1 MKKKLGSIRI
11 IIIFLVSVMFSK
23 SYSQFNGILQ
33 NNEILGLIG
42 PSFHFNFEK
51 GGKMKFSGG
60 LEFSG
65 WFVKNGGGLL
75 GLGMLTK
82 SPGFDVGIE
91 FEQGKIRLYS
101 EAQYGFIVG
110 ASAGP
115 VLQYSF
121 SDKKICTGFQTSV
134 WLSIFLGGEIRGRF
148 MQDGIYLSPGVFVK
162 VPSAI
167 LQIQ

>member
-1 MKKKLGSIRI
+1 MKKKSSSIRI

-23 SYSQFNGILQ
+23 LYSQ

-65 WFVKNGGGLL
+65 WFVKNVGGL
-75 GLGMLTK
+75 
-82 SPGFDVGIE
+82 GFDVGIE

-101 EAQYGFIVG
+101 EAQYGFIGG

-148 MQDGIYLSPGVFVK
+148 MQDGIYFSPGVFVK
-162 VPSAI
+162 LSINGRIPF
-167 LQIQ
+167 LFF

>member
-1 MKKKLGSIRI
+1 MKKKSSSIRI

-23 SYSQFNGILQ
+23 LYSQ

-65 WFVKNGGGLL
+65 WFATNGGP
-75 GLGMLTK
+75 GMLTK

-134 WLSIFLGGEIRGRF
+134 WLSFFLGGEIRGRF
-148 MQDGIYLSPGVFVK
+148 MQDGIYFSPGVFVK
-162 VPSAI
+162 LPTNAGEFN
-167 LQIQ
+167 LFF

>member
-1 MKKKLGSIRI
+1 MKKKSSSIRI

-23 SYSQFNGILQ
+23 LYSQ

-65 WFVKNGGGLL
+65 WFGKNGGGLD
-75 GLGMLTK
+75 MLTK

-121 SDKKICTGFQTSV
+121 SDKKICTGFQTSI

-162 VPSAI
+162 VPSAF
-167 LQIQ
+167 LQIH

>member
-1 MKKKLGSIRI
+1 MKKKSSSILI

-23 SYSQFNGILQ
+23 LYSQ

-65 WFVKNGGGLL
+65 WFVKNKGGL
-75 GLGMLTK
+75 GG
-82 SPGFDVGIE
+82 PGFDVGIE

-101 EAQYGFIVG
+101 EAQYGLIGG

-134 WLSIFLGGEIRGRF
+134 WLSFFLGGEIRGRF
-148 MQDGIYLSPGVFVK
+148 MQDGIYFSPGVFVK
-162 VPSAI
+162 LPTNAGE
-167 LQIQ
+167 LNLF

>member
-1 MKKKLGSIRI
+1 MKKKSSSILI

-23 SYSQFNGILQ
+23 LYSQ

-65 WFVKNGGGLL
+65 WFVKNKGGL
-75 GLGMLTK
+75 GG
-82 SPGFDVGIE
+82 PGFDVGIE

-101 EAQYGFIVG
+101 EAQYGLIGG

-134 WLSIFLGGEIRGRF
+134 WLSFFLGGEIRGRF
-148 MQDGIYLSPGVFVK
+148 MQDGIYFSPGVFVK
-162 VPSAI
+162 LPTNAGEFN
-167 LQIQ
+167 LF

>member
-23 SYSQFNGILQ
+23 LYSQ

-42 PSFHFNFEK
+42 PSFHFNFDK

-65 WFVKNGGGLL
+65 WFVKNGGGAG
-75 GLGMLTK
+75 GLDMLSK

-101 EAQYGFIVG
+101 EAQYGFILG

-148 MQDGIYLSPGVFVK
+148 MQDGIYFSPGVFVK

-167 LQIQ
+167 LQIH

>member
-1 MKKKLGSIRI
+1 MKKKSSSIRI

-23 SYSQFNGILQ
+23 LYSQK
-33 NNEILGLIG
+33 NEILGLIG
-42 PSFHFNFEK
+42 PSFHFNFDK

-65 WFVKNGGGLL
+65 WFVKNGGGS
-75 GLGMLTK
+75 GG
-82 SPGFDVGIE
+82 PGFDVGIE

-101 EAQYGFIVG
+101 EAQYGLIGG

-134 WLSIFLGGEIRGRF
+134 WLSFFLGGEIRGRF
-148 MQDGIYLSPGVFVK
+148 MQDGIYFSPGVFVK
-162 VPSAI
+162 LPTNAGEFN
-167 LQIQ
+167 LFF

>member
-1 MKKKLGSIRI
+1 MKKKSSSIRI

-23 SYSQFNGILQ
+23 LYSQK
-33 NNEILGLIG
+33 NEILGLIG

-65 WFVKNGGGLL
+65 WFVDNVRGPGSL
-75 GLGMLTK
+75 
-82 SPGFDVGIE
+82 GFDVGIE

-101 EAQYGFIVG
+101 EAQYGLIGG

-134 WLSIFLGGEIRGRF
+134 WLSFFLGGEIRGRF
-148 MQDGIYLSPGVFVK
+148 MQDGIYFSPGVFVK
-162 VPSAI
+162 LPTNAGEFN
-167 LQIQ
+167 LFF

>member
-1 MKKKLGSIRI
+1 MKKKSSSIRI

-65 WFVKNGGGLL
+65 WFGKNGG
-75 GLGMLTK
+75 LGMITK

-134 WLSIFLGGEIRGRF
+134 WLSILLGGEIRGRF
-148 MQDGIYLSPGVFVK
+148 MQDGIYFSPGVFVK
-162 VPSAI
+162 VPSDI
-167 LQIQ
+167 LQIH

>member
-1 MKKKLGSIRI
+1 MKKKSSSIRI

-23 SYSQFNGILQ
+23 LYSQK
-33 NNEILGLIG
+33 NEILGLIG

-65 WFVKNGGGLL
+65 WFVKNKGGPG
-75 GLGMLTK
+75 G
-82 SPGFDVGIE
+82 PGFDVGIE

-101 EAQYGFIVG
+101 EAQYGLIVG

-134 WLSIFLGGEIRGRF
+134 WLSFFLGGEIRGRF
-148 MQDGIYLSPGVFVK
+148 MQDGIYYSPGVFVK
-162 VPSAI
+162 LPTNLGAFR
-167 LQIQ
+167 LPF

>member
-1 MKKKLGSIRI
+1 MKKKSSSIRI

-23 SYSQFNGILQ
+23 LYSQ

-65 WFVKNGGGLL
+65 WFVKNGGGH
-75 GLGMLTK
+75 GC
-82 SPGFDVGIE
+82 PGFDVGIE

-101 EAQYGFIVG
+101 EAQYGLIGG

-134 WLSIFLGGEIRGRF
+134 WLSFFLGGEIRGRF
-148 MQDGIYLSPGVFVK
+148 MQDGIYFSPGLFVK
-162 VPSAI
+162 LPTNAVEFN
-167 LQIQ
+167 LFF